1 MEGLEEAV
9 GEVLLLEEVEQ
20 EVAEEELHLAE
31 EELYLAEEELHLA
44 VKELYLE
51 EEEGRLLS
59 AADKELEWGKM
70 FREIHLATK
79 VEDRVFSA
87 VEKEE

>member
-31 EELYLAEEELHLA
+31 EE
-44 VKELYLE
+44 
-51 EEEGRLLS
+51 GRVLS
-59 AADKELEWGKM
+59 AVDKEVEWGKM
-70 FREIHLATK
+70 VREIHLVTK
-79 VEDRVFSA
+79 VEDRVLSA
-87 VEKEE
+87 VKKEE